1 VGKEKNITRIGKGVL
16 ELISSVKNDSERFLV
31 GYFALLDCHLAR
43 MAEVDL
49 SILSMIFFLAESCC
63 LKDYSK

>member
-1 VGKEKNITRIGKGVL
+1 MRKEKNITWIVKGVL
-16 ELISSVKNDSERFLV
+16 ELISSVKNDSERFSV
-31 GYFALLDCHLAR
+31 GDFALLDCHLAR

>member
-1 VGKEKNITRIGKGVL
+1 MFHKGFRL
-16 ELISSVKNDSERFLV
+16 DTL
-31 GYFALLDCHLAR
+31 ALLDYHLAT